1 MNERPDL
8 THAHVNDELQRCL
21 GALLSGKCDETEFVE
36 AVRGNCTESEFIDAI
51 AVRLRAAPDSKPK
64 IMAVLN
70 RMQSR
75 GEVSLDLVRFL
86 ESKIAEERFPNS
98 HNDQTM
104 DLERNGTSCVVFGG
118 PPPPPR

>member
-1 MNERPDL
+1 MNERPNI
-8 THAHVNDELQRCL
+8 THAHPQLNDELQRCL
-21 GALLSGKCDETEFVE
+21 STLLSGKCDEAEFVE

-51 AVRLRAAPDSKPK
+51 GVRLRAVPDSKPK

-86 ESKIAEERFPNS
+86 ESKIADKRLLKS
-98 HNDQTM
+98 TNDQTV
-104 DLERNGTSCVVFGG
+104 DIEKN
-118 PPPPPR
+118 